1 MKFPACFK
9 ILIVLG
15 SLICSSQLYA
25 LETETI
31 TGKVLL
37 VEGSYLPETASF
49 LMHETDNPRCDS
61 STQPD
66 KWIVWNRP
74 NPASAQGV
82 TSLVTT
88 AFVSKK
94 SIAIVVEEGTCNPQY
109 IYLKD

>member
-25 LETETI
+25 LETI

-49 LMHETDNPRCDS
+49 LMHATDNSRCDS
-61 STQPD
+61 STKPD

-82 TSLVTT
+82 MSLITT
-88 AFVSKK
+88 AFVSNK
-94 SIAIVVEEGTCNPQY
+94 SVAIVVENGTCDPQY